1 VPGAGA
7 FRELIQRVRAGEE
20 AAAAELVRLYE
31 PAIRRAVRVRLV
43 DARLARLFDSM
54 DICQSVLASFFVR
67 AAAGQYDLERPQQLV
82 NLLVTMARNKV
93 ADQARRQGAECRDNR
108 RVTEGTLEEKE
119 LVDTASSPSERVGGR
134 ELYQECRKR
143 LSEQE
148 RQLADRRA
156 QGHDWADIAAEL
168 HDSPEALRKRLTRAI
183 DRVVRELGLEV

>member
-1 VPGAGA
+1 VPGAGS
-7 FRELIQRVRAGEE
+7 FPELIKRVRAGEE

-43 DARLARLFDSM
+43 DARLERLFDSM

-93 ADQARRQGAECRDNR
+93 ADQARKEAAQCRDSR
-108 RVTEGTLEEKE
+108 RVAEGTLEEHQ
-119 LVDTASSPSERVGGR
+119 LVDTGSSPSERVGGQ
-134 ELYQECRKR
+134 ELYQEFRKR
-143 LSEQE
+143 LSDQE

-156 QGHDWADIAAEL
+156 LGRDWADIAAEM